1 MTATFTAVDG
11 STVTPRTRADLM
23 KHPAFAGL
31 RTDTEGNPCVWMKS
45 HSCDDCDEEWDDD
58 WSCECD
64 DECPKCGAGI
74 APHES
79 QWLPDCPEDGPIYD
93 LWFDLPEA
101 GSPEAD
107 KAANDA
113 LMADHAAHVDRR
125 DTATIL
131 AALRA
136 WQALPNDWKAAR
148 FMDIATDGGEIE
160 PMTAEEIDRLCD
172 QINPTMPP
180 AQPRPMW
187 LFAYTENHGDN
198 DLRDHY
204 TICLDEAEARAKFDA
219 MLATSDIL
227 HCAAIAPV
235 SYSTEPHWQSQA

>member
-1 MTATFTAVDG
+1 MSNLATHEAEQAAITAAYEAAHPKGTDPMITFTAVDG

-31 RTDTEGNPCVWMKS
+31 NTDTEGNPCVWLNEYTCADHGS
-45 HSCDDCDEEWDDD
+45 WNDD

-64 DECPKCGAGI
+64 DQCPICEADHSPNNGT
-74 APHES
+74 
-79 QWLPDCPEDGPIYD
+79 WLPMCLITHDDGSPADAAYM
-93 LWFDLPEA
+93 LWESLPEA

-172 QINPTMPP
+172 QINLGV
-180 AQPRPMW
+180 A
-187 LFAYTENHGDN
+187 F
-198 DLRDHY
+198 
-204 TICLDEAEARAKFDA
+204 
-219 MLATSDIL
+219 
-227 HCAAIAPV
+227 
-235 SYSTEPHWQSQA
+235 